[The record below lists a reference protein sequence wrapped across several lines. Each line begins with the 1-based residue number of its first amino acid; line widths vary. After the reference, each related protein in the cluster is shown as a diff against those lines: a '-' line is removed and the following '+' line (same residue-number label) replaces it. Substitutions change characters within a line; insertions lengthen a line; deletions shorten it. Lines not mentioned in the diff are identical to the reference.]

1 MYVVGA
7 SQQLCRVQC
16 LLNSLPVINICTH
29 TICYACMNRQGQ
41 ENCLKCSR
49 GCTRGFGYGVGSPV
63 SVSQTAAGCVVLWV
77 HRSARSTAE
86 DSILTASVTSNDVWL
101 CWGVVR
107 FLKGRF
113 QPLFVLSLFLG
124 PTWQPR
130 VELKTENGIELWSA
144 PNLFHSSWLS
154 FLDILLKQLP
164 GAQWLR
170 SDKLQK
176 LFTWIFNDNN

>member
-7 SQQLCRVQC
+7 PQQLCRVQC

-29 TICYACMNRQGQ
+29 SICYACMNRQGQ

-63 SVSQTAAGCVVLWV
+63 SVSQTAAGCVEALVTFVVLWV

-113 QPLFVLSLFLG
+113 QPLFVLRSVLG
-124 PTWQPR
+124 ANVTTKGWAKNR
-130 VELKTENGIELWSA
+130 KRDWALECT
-144 PNLFHSSWLS
+144 
-154 FLDILLKQLP
+154 
-164 GAQWLR
+164 
-170 SDKLQK
+170 
-176 LFTWIFNDNN
+176 